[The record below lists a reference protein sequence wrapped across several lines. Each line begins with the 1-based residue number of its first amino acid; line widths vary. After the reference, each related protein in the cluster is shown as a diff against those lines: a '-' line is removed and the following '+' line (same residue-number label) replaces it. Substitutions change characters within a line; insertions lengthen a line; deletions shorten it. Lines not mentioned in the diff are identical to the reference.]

1 MKIITLKSIF
11 VSLFSYYVISY
22 SVAHA
27 SKHNNETDNIQKI
40 DYDYRDYL
48 NIPDE
53 QKIIAFAEGDL
64 NLDND
69 KDLIIVTEN
78 KTQNNI
84 DINFDNPK
92 TIPKRWLYIYVSQ
105 RIKTVEGDADDIILK
120 YNNIVSCDNFLDAQS
135 FTGVTIKNGY
145 FSIKYSG
152 SRFTSGIQKI
162 VTFKYSKEK
171 QKWFLY
177 KKGTK
182 TFSTDEP
189 NNSKKSMETTETK
202 KDFGII
208 PIEKYNVYKDNF

>member
-1 MKIITLKSIF
+1 MKIITLKGIF
-11 VSLFSYYVISY
+11 TSLFIYSIINY
-22 SVAHA
+22 SVAYA
-27 SKHNNETDNIQKI
+27 SKNNNEINNIQKI
-40 DYDYRDYL
+40 DYYYRDYL
-48 NIPDE
+48 NIPNE
-53 QKIIAFAEGDL
+53 QKIIAWDL

-78 KTQNNI
+78 KTQNKI
-84 DINFDNPK
+84 DIDFDNPK
-92 TIPKRWLYIYVSQ
+92 TIPKRWLYIYISP
-105 RIKTVEGDADDIILK
+105 RIKTVEGDADEIILK
-120 YNNIVSCDNFLDAQS
+120 YNNIVACDNFLDSQS

-145 FSIKYSG
+145 FSIEYFG
-152 SRFTSGIQKI
+152 SIFTSGIQNI
-162 VTFKYSKEK
+162 ITFKYYKEK

-189 NNSKKSMETTETK
+189 DNSKKHIKTTETK